1 MRERTRRRV
10 VAEAKSH
17 RATPEELREAPKRV
31 KELEQELLDVPLTE
45 EAKQGESREHRYARL
60 LRLRAMREDFA
71 SVRPPIL
78 GDHANGL
85 VLSVVMTIASFL
97 LCTFCAGGVYVGLLL
112 LNQKP
117 NPTDTGAAFWQTVEA
132 RNYDQVQGLLSPTER
147 VTIKDNLVT
156 AASDADENFGFVT
169 NAVIV
174 GQPTVTT
181 QSATIQYDV
190 TRGSK
195 VHYKCTLR
203 LVLRGGTW
211 QVDDVGA
218 TFDPVLAGLP
228 APNPT
233 AAPSPSPT
241 NTPTQ

>member
-17 RATPEELREAPKRV
+17 RATPEELREAPRRV
-31 KELEQELLDVPLTE
+31 KELEQELLDMPLAD
-45 EAKQGESREHRYARL
+45 EAKKGESREHRYARL

-71 SVRPPIL
+71 SGRPPIL

-85 VLSVVMTIASFL
+85 VLSVVMTVASFL
-97 LCTFCAGGVYVGLLL
+97 LCAFCAGGVYVGLLL

-147 VTIKDNLVT
+147 ITLKDNLVT
-156 AASDADENFGFVT
+156 TANDADGSFGFVT
-169 NAVIV
+169 NAVV
-174 GQPTVTT
+174 AGQPTITT
-181 QSATIQYDV
+181 QSATITYDV
-190 TRGSK
+190 TRGGKNRYK
-195 VHYKCTLR
+195 VTLQ

-211 QVDDVGA
+211 QVDNVGA
-218 TFDPVLAGLP
+218 TFDPVQAGLP

-233 AAPSPSPT
+233 AAPSPAPT
-241 NTPTQ
+241 DTPSQ